1 MVRKLLRAALIAGVA
16 ITVSTPADATQWGNY
31 HWATTNGILAVRVN
45 YSITASVWGSSVS
58 GAISDWDNGA
68 TSFGIADHL
77 TLNPLISS
85 ADRRKC
91 SPVSSQ
97 ILVCNYSYG
106 YRGWLGIA
114 NIWTS
119 GDHIL
124 QATTRLNDSYFNL
137 TAYNKPAWRNM
148 VACQEI
154 GHDFGLDHQNTIF
167 DDKNLGT
174 CMDYTNAPQGGI
186 VVTSTGTFDYGPNNE
201 HPNIDDF
208 ISLNSAGMYR
218 HFDATSTATFAASA
232 TNFGIRAVG
241 QAAPSTGDAP
251 GGLSKAEW
259 GTPIHRDAKG
269 RADTFVRQ
277 LGAGRKL
284 LTHVFWTIEATGHE
298 AD

>member
-1 MVRKLLRAALIAGVA
+1 MVRKLLRAALIASVA
-16 ITVSTPADATQWGNY
+16 ITVSTPAGATQWGNY
-31 HWATTNGILAVRVN
+31 HWATTNGILAVSVN
-45 YSITASVWGSSVS
+45 YSITPGVWGSSVG
-58 GAISDWDNGA
+58 GAIADWD
-68 TSFGIADHL
+68 TPPSIYSIPDHL
-77 TLNPLISS
+77 TLNPQIST
-85 ADRRKC
+85 ADPRKC

-119 GDHIL
+119 GNHIL
-124 QATTRLNDSYFNL
+124 KATTRLNDSYFNM
-137 TAYNKPAWRNM
+137 TAYNTLPWRSL

-154 GHDFGLDHQNTIF
+154 GHNFGLGHQDEVFGNVN
-167 DDKNLGT
+167 KGT
-174 CMDYTNAPQGGI
+174 CMDYTNAPAGGT
-186 VVTSTGTFDYGPNNE
+186 VGGFDYGPSNE

-208 ISLNSAGMYR
+208 ISLNSVGMYG
-218 HFDATSTATFAASA
+218 HLDTTSTATSAASA
-232 TNFGIRAVG
+232 TKFGIRVVG

-251 GGLSKAEW
+251 GGLSAAEW

-269 RADTFVRQ
+269 RADTFVRE

>member
-1 MVRKLLRAALIAGVA
+1 MVRKLLRAALIASVA
-16 ITVSTPADATQWGNY
+16 ITVSTPAGATQWGNY

-45 YSITASVWGSSVS
+45 SSITPDVWGSSVG
-58 GAISDWDNGA
+58 GAIADWGTGA
-68 TSFGIADHL
+68 VSFNIPDHL
-77 TLNPLISS
+77 TLNPQVST

-124 QATTRLNDSYFNL
+124 QATTRLNDSYFAL
-137 TAYNKPAWRNM
+137 GTYNKPEWRNM

-154 GHDFGLDHQNTIF
+154 GHDFGLDHQDTINTNA
-167 DDKNLGT
+167 NLGS
-174 CMDYTNAPQGGI
+174 CMDYTDNPRPPSPAL
-186 VVTSTGTFDYGPNNE
+186 NNE
-201 HPNIDDF
+201 HPNAEDF
-208 ISLNSAGMYR
+208 SSLNSVGMYG
-218 HFDATSTATFAASA
+218 HFDATSTATLAAAA
-232 TNFGIRAVG
+232 TKFGIRVVG

-251 GGLSKAEW
+251 GGLSAAEW

-269 RADTFVRQ
+269 RADTFVRE

>member
-16 ITVSTPADATQWGNY
+16 ITASTPAGATQWGNY

-45 YSITASVWGSSVS
+45 SSITPDVWGSSVG
-58 GAISDWDNGA
+58 GAIADWDTGA
-68 TSFGIADHL
+68 ASFNIKDHL
-77 TLNPLISS
+77 ALNPQVST

-124 QATTRLNDSYFNL
+124 QATTRLNDSYFAL
-137 TAYNKPAWRNM
+137 ATYNKPEWRNM

-154 GHDFGLDHQNTIF
+154 GHDFGLDHQDTTF
-167 DDKNLGT
+167 DNLNKGT
-174 CMDYTNAPQGGI
+174 CMDYTNAPKGG
-186 VVTSTGTFDYGPNNE
+186 VVGTFNYGPSNE
-201 HPNIDDF
+201 RPNVDDF
-208 ISLNSAGMYR
+208 ISLHSAGMYG
-218 HFDATSTATFAASA
+218 HSDATSTATLAAAA
-232 TNFGIRAVG
+232 TKFGIRVVG
-241 QAAPSTGDAP
+241 QAAPTSGDAP
-251 GGLSKAEW
+251 GGLSAAEW

-269 RADTFVRQ
+269 RADTFVRE

>member
-16 ITVSTPADATQWGNY
+16 ITASTPAEATQWGAY

-45 YSITASVWGSSVS
+45 YSITAAVWGSSVS

-77 TLNPLISS
+77 TLNPQISS

-91 SPVSSQ
+91 SPVSGQ

-137 TAYNKPAWRNM
+137 TAYNTPAWRNM

-154 GHDFGLDHQNTIF
+154 GHDYGLGHQDETN
-167 DDKNLGT
+167 KNYNLGT
-174 CMDYTNAPQGGI
+174 CMDYTNAPQGGT
-186 VVTSTGTFDYGPNNE
+186 VDGFVYGPNNE

-208 ISLNSAGMYR
+208 ISLNSAGMYG

-277 LGAGRKL
+277 LGGGHKL
-284 LTHVFWTIEATGHE
+284 LTHVFWAIEATGHE
-298 AD
+298 SD